1 MHSDSSG
8 HSHDHDH
15 DHNHPHD
22 HSHAAPSG
30 DQQRMMEQQLNEMA
44 QQSRVLEAYMNDV
57 TNRQAAI
64 GRKLEEA
71 RIASATIQ
79 GINSEVDVETLMP
92 VGIGVYVKTMVPP
105 VKKVIVNLGSG
116 VAMEKSREDAL
127 NFVEARIK
135 EYDVAVRQLEGQRQ
149 EIAMRMEQMRGQINS
164 MLRSSQQG

>member
-1 MHSDSSG
+1 MHTDSSG
-8 HSHDHDH
+8 HSHDHPH

-22 HSHAAPSG
+22 HSHAAPSS

-44 QQSRVLEAYMNDV
+44 QQSRMLEAYINDV

-64 GRKLEEA
+64 GRMLEEA

-79 GINSEVDVETLMP
+79 GINSDVDVETLMP

-135 EYDVAVRQLEGQRQ
+135 EYDVAVRQLEAQRQ
-149 EIAMRMEQMRGQINS
+149 EIAMRMEQMQGQINS